1 LFRAHLVAATIVLVA
16 AIWLSSGTMAPY
28 AATWPGS
35 PATEPCHYLVNI
47 DHAQFQA
54 TWLMLDGAPRDQ
66 WIFSV
71 VLRRILFPLVAF
83 PFMKLWG
90 FDLGGFFAS
99 LLIHVAAMVVLAL
112 GLRRRDGE
120 GVAIAGM
127 WLLATYPGVTYW
139 AALPYSYVAIV
150 PASIGL
156 YFLLESLADEIAPR
170 RAAWLGLGM
179 GVLFTAYDLLPIFG
193 VAALLMLTRAR
204 RWGVLAAT
212 LPGMIAP
219 SVVVILALRLIGSVP
234 AQNGNTD
241 IYGTVARAWLHPG
254 PIGAW
259 LALLKDF
266 PRDAIANYL
275 FANFI
280 FLPAVFL
287 VLVVRRRHL
296 HADDAAILL
305 ATALVFLFNNL
316 APPYPGK
323 WQMRGQ
329 YIPRLYQPMFVV
341 LLCYTARAA
350 HDRLGRWLCIFAIVA
365 NATVAFGPVA
375 RVPWAG
381 QVYHRFY
388 LHAPEPTM
396 DAMLAKWGRRPLGFC
411 LH

>member
-1 LFRAHLVAATIVLVA
+1 
-16 AIWLSSGTMAPY
+16 MAPY

-35 PATEPCHYLVNI
+35 PATGPCHYLVNI

-54 TWLMLDGAPRDQ
+54 TFLMLDGAPRDQ

-83 PFMKLWG
+83 PFMKVLG

-99 LLIHVAAMVVLAL
+99 VLIHIGAMIVLGL

-120 GVAIAGM
+120 RVAIAGM

-156 YFLLESLADEIAPR
+156 YFLLQSLAAETAPR
-170 RAAWLGLGM
+170 RAAWLGAGM

-193 VAALLMLTRAR
+193 VAALLVLARAR
-204 RWGVLAAT
+204 RWRVLAAA
-212 LPGMIAP
+212 LPGMIVP
-219 SVVVILALRLIGSVP
+219 SVLVLIALRLIWSVP

-241 IYGTVARAWLHPG
+241 IYGTVAHAWLHPG

-259 LALLKDF
+259 LALLKDV
-266 PRDAIANYL
+266 PRDTVANYL

-280 FLPAVFL
+280 FLPLVFL
-287 VLVVRRRHL
+287 VLVARRRRL
-296 HADDAAILL
+296 DATDAAILL
-305 ATALVFLFNNL
+305 ATALIFLFNNL

-341 LLCYTARAA
+341 LLLYSARLAG
-350 HDRLGRWLCIFAIVA
+350 DRVGKWLCIFAIVA
-365 NATVAFGPVA
+365 NATVSFGPIA

-388 LHAPEPTM
+388 LHAPAPTM